1 MDDKSESNAEEAAGE
16 RSEEEVAWDKEFKED
31 KDLGLTSAIAD
42 LVKLAVKVPV
52 VIVQMPSSIIP
63 KETARHTR
71 AAVRE
76 TFLAFR
82 SLLGAIGDGI
92 ENILSEPEEKP
103 ATVSGPDGTWGTA
116 RTSSAK
122 TGTASTGSRM
132 KPIQWSDDDTPD
144 ITSETGV
151 SISDESADE
160 EIGDEEGRGLRA
172 DIDY

>member
-1 MDDKSESNAEEAAGE
+1 MDDKTENITEDSTVE

-31 KDLGLTSAIAD
+31 KDLRLTSAIAD

-52 VIVQMPSSIIP
+52 AIIQMPMSIIP
-63 KETARHTR
+63 QETARHTR
-71 AAVRE
+71 AAFRE

-92 ENILSEPEEKP
+92 ENILAEPAEKP

-116 RTSSAK
+116 RTASST
-122 TGTASTGSRM
+122 TGVESTGSKL
-132 KPIQWSDDDTPD
+132 KPIEWSDDDTLDSTPGVGES
-144 ITSETGV
+144 SEEEV
-151 SISDESADE
+151 S
-160 EIGDEEGRGLRA
+160 DEEGRGLRA